1 MPIALLG
8 VFMQAMM
15 PSLGD
20 WLLLVS
26 AWPLEQLVPLARRMA
41 QGAEHSLFWQFSPGL
56 TGVLLAIAG
65 LSILVTRQTSR
76 SLTIALVLS
85 LPLLIP
91 RGRSWQEGQYLAK
104 LTVLDVG
111 QGSAIVLQGPR
122 QTLVYDTG
130 GGDPAGT
137 NMGTTVLLPYL
148 RREGISSLD
157 TLLVSHADND
167 HSAGAGALRST
178 LAVRQFLHSGVFPG
192 SEGGLPCRAGQA
204 WQWSSRIR
212 FQILSPATGQAL
224 SSNNSSCVLQVQVGE
239 LRLLLPGDIDVKQE
253 KAIVSYWR
261 AKLRSDWLL
270 AAHHGSNTSSSR
282 LWLKYVLPAQVVF
295 SAGYGNAFGHPHSS
309 VVQRSREGSRS
320 LYRTSTQGAMEFY
333 LQADGGI
340 KVLPYRVEQ
349 ARYWH

>member
-1 MPIALLG
+1 
-8 VFMQAMM
+8 
-15 PSLGD
+15 
-20 WLLLVS
+20 
-26 AWPLEQLVPLARRMA
+26 
-41 QGAEHSLFWQFSPGL
+41 
-56 TGVLLAIAG
+56 
-65 LSILVTRQTSR
+65 
-76 SLTIALVLS
+76 
-85 LPLLIP
+85 
-91 RGRSWQEGQYLAK
+91 
-104 LTVLDVG
+104 LDVG

-130 GGDPAGT
+130 GGDPKGT
-137 NMGTTVLLPYL
+137 NMATMVLLPYL

-178 LAVRQFLHSGVFPG
+178 LAVRQFLHGGVFPG

-212 FQILSPATGQAL
+212 FQILSPASGQAL

-239 LRLLLPGDIDVKQE
+239 WRLLLPGDIDIKQE
-253 KAIVSYWR
+253 QALVSYWR

-309 VVQRSREGSRS
+309 VIQRSREGNRS
-320 LYRTSTQGAMEFY
+320 LYKTSTQGAMEFY
-333 LQADGGI
+333 LDAKGEVT
-340 KVLPYRVEQ
+340 VLPHRLVQ